1 MASIFTAGTGRKK
14 LALKIHDD
22 KAPKDNEVLRVYFEQ
37 VKRSSK
43 PHGSWWDATT

>member
-1 MASIFTAGTGRKK
+1 MASTFTAGTGRKK

-22 KAPKDNEVLRVYFEQ
+22 KAPKEVLRVYFEQ